1 MAQHHGA
8 IIVAGIGNGLEA
20 YDPPLYPGASANVIG
35 VGIIDSVNNDKAEN
49 YLAHF
54 ALPYREHSSFGPTAD
69 GRCKPDIVSPGNC
82 LVADANSPGQY
93 QKTGSWSS
101 FSTPIVAG
109 TLGLLVQKAKEEPNL
124 APAIS
129 PEGGNCVMK
138 AVLLN
143 AADKLPF
150 WHKGRLTKEDDHTV
164 PLDYIQGAGALNA
177 AAAYRHLIAGENK
190 PPAGQ
195 KTGWDNNILTS
206 QAPENSYE
214 ITIEESTK
222 KIITATA
229 AWNKHFSKVYPFEAE
244 PEKDAN
250 LRLELWAVD
259 ANEAAGR
266 DYLVDYSDSNIDNLE
281 HIYCLTDPNYRS
293 YKIIIRL
300 SPPKEEE
307 QKPIAQRYGLAWSVS
322 DNLPKDDIRWYDLN
336 ADGIVNDP
344 DFTILIDNFLM
355 SLGPGENYLFGDIN
369 EDSIIDINDVKILLN
384 QQGRTAD
391 WNTN

>member
-1 MAQHHGA
+1 MAQYHGA
-8 IIVAGIGNGLEA
+8 IIVAGIGNGLES

-35 VGIIDSVNNDKAEN
+35 VGVINSVNNDKAVN

-54 ALPYREHSSFGPTAD
+54 ALPYREHSSFGPTGD

-82 LVADANSPGQY
+82 LVADANSPASY
-93 QKTGSWSS
+93 QTTGNWSS

-109 TLGLLVQKAKEEPNL
+109 TLALLVQKAKEDPNL

-150 WHKGRLTKEDDHTV
+150 WHKGRLTKQDDHTA

-177 AAAYRHLIAGENK
+177 AAAYRLLIAGENK
-190 PPAGQ
+190 PPAVPD
-195 KTGWDNNILTS
+195 TGWDNNLLTS
-206 QAPENSYE
+206 QTPENIYE
-214 ITIEESTK
+214 FTIEENTK

-229 AWNKHFSKVYPFEAE
+229 AWNKHFSDIYPFDAE
-244 PEKDAN
+244 PEKDAD

-259 ANEAAGR
+259 ANQPDGG
-266 DYLVDYSDSNIDNLE
+266 YLVDYSDSSIDNIE
-281 HIYCLTDPNYRS
+281 HIYSLTDPNYKS

-300 SPPKEEE
+300 NLPKEDE

-322 DNLPKDDIRWYDLN
+322 DSPPKDDIRWYDLN
-336 ADGIVNDP
+336 SDGIVNDP
-344 DFTILIDNFLM
+344 DFIILIDNFLM

-369 EDSIIDINDVKILLN
+369 EDGIIDINDVELLLS